1 MSAWLIGYL
10 AGVLT
15 VPAVVVVWMAWAV
28 WRHPNSCAGGM

>member
-15 VPAVVVVWMAWAV
+15 VPVVVVWLGWAV
-28 WRHPNSCAGGM
+28 WRNPNSGVGIL